1 MATKSK
7 TKKSETKAKTMNNTN
22 EVEEMK
28 NESVVEETPTE
39 ETNETEAMVESNG
52 RGRVKGVKSKKYYV
66 SVEELNKLGKS
77 RVQITGK
84 QRQVFDM
91 MLEGD

>member
-1 MATKSK
+1 MATKPK
-7 TKKSETKAKTMNNTN
+7 TKKSETKGNTMNNTN
-22 EVEEMK
+22 EVEETK
-28 NESVVEETPTE
+28 NESVVQETPTEETPTE
-39 ETNETEAMVESNG
+39 ETTVESNG
-52 RGRVKGVKSKKYYV
+52 RGRAKGVKSKKYYI

-91 MLEGD
+91 MLEED